1 MTERIDKLAVRRR
14 SSKNEISLLSAL
26 KDLCGEREIAP
37 DVLYKAIEEALIFA
51 YKKTK
56 GADRNVVVDLDK
68 EHGTFKMFELM
79 PVVEEVTDGD
89 REISLSDAQK
99 INPNYEVGDN
109 VRREVSPA
117 DFGRIAAQAAK
128 QTVVQK
134 IREAERGVIYDE
146 FNERAN
152 DLISGTV
159 ERVED
164 GNVIVII
171 DKTEAILVPSEQ
183 IRGETFKPGDRIKA
197 YIAEVRKIGKGPQIF
212 LSRTHPGFLKRL
224 LEIQV
229 PEIQE
234 GIISVKSIAREA
246 GARSKIAV
254 VSNDEN
260 VEPVGTC
267 IGPHG
272 IRIQN
277 ILEEI
282 GTEKIDVVQWSEEPA
297 IFIAAALS
305 PAKVIKVAVN
315 LNEKTS
321 RVIVPDNQLSLA
333 IGKEGQNAR
342 LAARLTGWK
351 IDIKSKTQA
360 AESEL
365 PENMTEVNVGKKPP
379 KQKKKDKKPKNN
391 APQVETKPV
400 EAAKPAKPDKPAKPK
415 KVEKPAEPV
424 KPVAPVEDFSFDAFD
439 DELLPTDNS
448 APAVEDADNK
458 QEETSIDFFDD
469 FSED

>member
-1 MTERIDKLAVRRR
+1 MAVRRK
-14 SSKNEISLLSAL
+14 SSKDEVTLLTAL
-26 KDLCGEREIAP
+26 TELCGEREIAP
-37 DVLYKAIEEALIFA
+37 EVLYKAIEEALILA

-56 GADRNVVVDLDK
+56 GADRNVVVELDK
-68 EHGTFKMFELM
+68 TQGNFKMFELM
-79 PVVEEVTDGD
+79 PVVEEVTDSD
-89 REISLSDAQK
+89 REVSLTDALK

-109 VRREVSPA
+109 VRREVSPS

-128 QTVVQK
+128 QFVVQK

-152 DLISGTV
+152 DLVSGTV
-159 ERVED
+159 ERVEE
-164 GNVIVII
+164 GNVIVMV

-183 IRGETFKPGDRIKA
+183 IHGEKFQPGDRVKA
-197 YIAEVRKIGKGPQIF
+197 YVAEVRPPNVGKGPQVF
-212 LSRTHPGFLKRL
+212 LSRTHPGFLKKL

-254 VSNDEN
+254 FSNDEN
-260 VEPVGTC
+260 IESVGTC

-277 ILEEI
+277 ILNEI
-282 GTEKIDVVQWSEEPA
+282 GTEKIDVVQWNEDPA
-297 IFIAAALS
+297 MFIAAALS

-315 LNEKTS
+315 PNEKTS

-360 AESEL
+360 AEETL
-365 PENMTEVNVGKKPP
+365 PETMTEVKIGGKKN
-379 KQKKKDKKPKNN
+379 KKKKKKKPQTPMTETVSND
-391 APQVETKPV
+391 AQVETPTEKQIAENENQV
-400 EAAKPAKPDKPAKPK
+400 EPEK
-415 KVEKPAEPV
+415 K
-424 KPVAPVEDFSFDAFD
+424 
-439 DELLPTDNS
+439 S
-448 APAVEDADNK
+448 AD
-458 QEETSIDFFDD
+458 
-469 FSED
+469 

>member
-1 MTERIDKLAVRRR
+1 MERNDKLAVRRKK
-14 SSKNEISLLSAL
+14 SKNEVSLLSAL
-26 KDLCGEREIAP
+26 KELCGEREISP
-37 DVLYKAIEEALIFA
+37 DVLYEAIEAALIFA
-51 YKKTK
+51 YKKTN
-56 GADRNVVVDLDK
+56 GTDRNVIVDINKD
-68 EHGTFKMFELM
+68 EGIFHVFELI
-79 PVVEEVTDGD
+79 PIVEEVVDD
-89 REISLSDAQK
+89 SKEISLVDAQK
-99 INPNYEVGDN
+99 INPDYEIGDV
-109 VRREVSPA
+109 VRREVSPT

-128 QTVVQK
+128 QFVVQK

-146 FNERAN
+146 FNEREN

-164 GNVIVII
+164 GNVIVMV
-171 DKTEAILVPSEQ
+171 DKTEAILVSSEQ
-183 IRGETFKPGDRIKA
+183 IHGEKFQPGDRIKA

-224 LEIQV
+224 LEMEV

-254 VSNDEN
+254 ISNDEN

-277 ILEEI
+277 ILNEI
-282 GTEKIDVVQWSEEPA
+282 KTEKIDIVQWSEDPA
-297 IFIAAALS
+297 MFIAAALS
-305 PAKVIKVAVN
+305 PAKVMKVAVSN
-315 LNEKTS
+315 TEKVS

-351 IDIKSKTQA
+351 IDIKSKSQA
-360 AESEL
+360 AESTL
-365 PENMTEVNVGKKPP
+365 PENMTEVKVGNKKAKP
-379 KQKKKDKKPKNN
+379 KKKDK
-391 APQVETKPV
+391 PQQQNKKQETPQ
-400 EAAKPAKPDKPAKPK
+400 
-415 KVEKPAEPV
+415 
-424 KPVAPVEDFSFDAFD
+424 VAPVVEEKPQVQPVEDNFPFESFD
-439 DELLPTDNS
+439 DETPTEEKISTSTNKNEQ
-448 APAVEDADNK
+448 PKEEDALSFF
-458 QEETSIDFFDD
+458 EDF
-469 FSED
+469 